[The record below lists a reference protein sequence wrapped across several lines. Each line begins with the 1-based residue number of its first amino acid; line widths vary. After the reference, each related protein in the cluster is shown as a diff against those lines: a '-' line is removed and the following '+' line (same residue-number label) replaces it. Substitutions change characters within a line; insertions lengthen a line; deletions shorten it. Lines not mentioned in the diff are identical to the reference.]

1 MYSIDVEPADSKTTE
16 ELVTERLSL
25 SNGAETSVGNLFS
38 VKLNAVL
45 RKPESLLDKRR
56 QFSDPSSLLTYNN
69 IQ

>member
-25 SNGAETSVGNLFS
+25 SNGAETSVGNLLS
-38 VKLNAVL
+38 VKLNTVL
-45 RKPESLLDKRR
+45 RKPESLLHKRC
-56 QFSDPSSLLTYNN
+56 QLPDSPSFLTYN